1 MKRINVQMPDEMY
14 DEIKGAS
21 LKNNRSVSAEVVS
34 RLAGDKSRRL
44 KVLKSR
50 AEALSAVEFFAENN
64 EGLHAQIDTDDD
76 LASWLTQAIETV
88 CGGDDVQVSVNENGF
103 VISAEAAVITSI
115 NLYLF

>member
-14 DEIKGAS
+14 NEVKGAS
-21 LKNNRSVSAEVVS
+21 LKSKRSVSAEVVS
-34 RLAGDKSRRL
+34 RLGNKSRRL

-50 AEALSAVEFFAENN
+50 TEALNAVEFFAENN

-103 VISAEAAVITSI
+103 VISAEAAVITSM